1 MAKLFGTDGI
11 RGKVNTF
18 PLTGDMAFKLGQ
30 ALGTTFQGKN
40 RGKVLIGKD
49 TRSSGY
55 IFEYGIASGL
65 CSMGTDVFL
74 AGVVPTP
81 AVAHLVRSYAMDI
94 GVVISASHNPA
105 EDNGIK
111 FFDNLGF
118 KLQDDM
124 ELSIE
129 ESVFAQERS
138 CAENILPED
147 VGSVSTINHGSDRY
161 IEFAKCSIRN
171 ASLKGL
177 KIVLDCANGASYIIG
192 PKVFRELGADV
203 IVCSNTPDG
212 VNINKD
218 CGALHAEK
226 LKDLVIQE
234 KADIGVALDGD
245 ADRVIMVDENGSV
258 LDGDKILAVCGL
270 YMLDN
275 GQLKNNTIVGTVM
288 SNFGFELFLK
298 EKGIK
303 LVRTDVGDKYVIQEM
318 LKSNYN
324 LGGEQAGHIILSD
337 FNSTGDGIVTALQV
351 LSMMQK
357 TGENLSQLT
366 KDLVFLPQIL
376 KNVKVREKRPLN
388 EMKDVEKVIND
399 VTALL
404 KGEGR
409 VLVRYSGTE
418 KKCRIMVEGRE
429 HDNVDKFA
437 QMIANEIKNEIG
449 E

>member
-1 MAKLFGTDGI
+1 MTKLFGTDGI

-30 ALGTTFQGKN
+30 AVGATFQGKN

-55 IFEYGIASGL
+55 IFEYGIAAGL
-65 CSMGTDVFL
+65 CSMGADVFL

-81 AVAHLVRSYAMDI
+81 AVAHLVRSYSMDI
-94 GVVISASHNPA
+94 GIVISASHNPA

-111 FFDNLGF
+111 FFDKLGF
-118 KLQDDM
+118 KLQDEM
-124 ELSIE
+124 ERSIE
-129 ESVFAQERS
+129 ESVLAHNSF
-138 CAENILPED
+138 CAENITPEE
-147 VGSVSTINHGSDRY
+147 VGSVSAIKHGSDRY
-161 IEFAKCSIRN
+161 IEFAKSSIKN
-171 ASLKGL
+171 SSLKGL
-177 KIVLDCANGASYIIG
+177 KIVLDCANGAAYRIG
-192 PKVFRELGADV
+192 PAIFQELGAEV
-203 IVCSNTPDG
+203 VVYSNNPDG
-212 VNINKD
+212 VNINRN
-218 CGALHAEK
+218 CGALYAEE
-226 LKDLVIQE
+226 LKDLVLQE

-245 ADRVIMVDENGSV
+245 ADRVIMVDETGSI
-258 LDGDKILAVCGL
+258 LDGDLILAVCGL

-275 GQLKNNTIVGTVM
+275 GQLRNNTIVGTVM

-298 EKGIK
+298 EKGIT

-318 LKSNYN
+318 LKNNYN

-357 TGENLSQLT
+357 RGERLSQLT
-366 KDLVFLPQIL
+366 KDVTMLPQIL
-376 KNVKVREKRPLN
+376 KNVKVKEKKPLN
-388 EMKDVEKVIND
+388 EMKNAEDVINN
-399 VTALL
+399 VTSLL

-429 HDNVDKFA
+429 HDKVDKFA
-437 QMIANEIKNEIG
+437 QMIANEIHNEIG

>member
-30 ALGTTFQGKN
+30 ALGATFQGKN

-55 IFEYGIASGL
+55 IFEYGIAAGL

-129 ESVFAQERS
+129 ESVFSQDSS
-138 CAENILPED
+138 CAENILPEE
-147 VGSVSTINHGSDRY
+147 VGAVSTINHGSDRY
-161 IEFAKCSIRN
+161 IEFAKCSIGN
-171 ASLKGL
+171 NSLKGL
-177 KIVLDCANGASYIIG
+177 KIVLDCANGAAYKIG
-192 PKVFRELGADV
+192 PKVFSELGADV
-203 IVCSNTPDG
+203 IVCSNNPDG

-226 LKDLVIQE
+226 LKDIVMQK
-234 KADIGVALDGD
+234 KADIGIALDGD
-245 ADRVIMVDENGSV
+245 ADRVIMVDEKGSV

-376 KNVKVREKRPLN
+376 KNVKVREKRPLH

-399 VTALL
+399 VTSLL

-429 HDNVDKFA
+429 HDKVDKFA